1 MEKYLNKIKEIT
13 IEKSGI
19 DGEEV
24 LDSSYFEDDLNI
36 GEMELLDILG
46 ALEEEYEIEFTDKE
60 KDTIKSV
67 MELVELVMEKV
78 E

>member
-1 MEKYLNKIKEIT
+1 VEKYLNKIKEIT